1 MFFTLITKK
10 LFNAKQVD
18 VNKAETDQ
26 EKEWS
31 KLNQVIDSQ
40 TVENIN
46 VTLMNSNLMKH
57 IWFFF
62 ILSLFLFVSKSNT

>member
-1 MFFTLITKK
+1 LK

-31 KLNQVIDSQ
+31 KLSQVIDSQ
-40 TVENIN
+40 TAENIN
-46 VTLMNSNLMKH
+46 VTLMNCK
-57 IWFFF
+57 WFLLLFNSYF
-62 ILSLFLFVSKSNT
+62 SLLF